1 MARGRDDA
9 YCGLTLGSIFV
20 PGAAVLGTVVVVV
33 VVVFVLGVVVVL
45 GIVVVVVVAGIAPVL
60 VALAA
65 GLVIPPTILAHAPL
79 GKYIQ

>member
-20 PGAAVLGTVVVVV
+20 PGAAVLGAVVVVV
-33 VVVFVLGVVVVL
+33 VVVFVLV
-45 GIVVVVVVAGIAPVL
+45 GIVVVAGAGIAPVP